1 MERLKLNRP
10 GVDGFDMS
18 LKGNRILEMWFSR
31 VFCFETWHWDVGVT
45 LASCFLGKMEVEVGR
60 FGEGF
65 VVSF

>member
-31 VFCFETWHWDVGVT
+31 VFFLRNMALGCRCNVGI
-45 LASCFLGKMEVEVGR
+45 M
-60 FGEGF
+60 
-65 VVSF
+65 

>member
-31 VFCFETWHWDVGVT
+31 VFCFETWHWDVCVT
-45 LASCFLGKMEVEVGR
+45 WHHVEGLWKLIGS
-60 FGEGF
+60 FGAGF